1 MQGYTSL
8 VLLSHTNPSK
18 KLNFLR
24 IVFIA
29 AYAFLYKMFTSPSL
43 SNFVS
48 KLLDL
53 SCPCDVLISK
63 VPFFFLPMLTRVY
76 CWRRQQWGHAHQK
89 LKVEWSDQSLFFF
102 CMAWTWHVHCLP
114 EEHPAPG
121 CTMGRGPVGGGCL
134 MLWAMFFLETVGP
147 AFHVDVILTHYLP
160 KHVHTLPWNWHS
172 LMAVS
177 FLAG

>member
-63 VPFFFLPMLTRVY
+63 VPFFF
-76 CWRRQQWGHAHQK
+76 
-89 LKVEWSDQSLFFF
+89 FFF
-102 CMAWTWHVHCLP
+102 YPCWPVCTVEGANNGDMHIRNWRWNGLINHIFFFFFAWH
-114 EEHPAPG
+114 
-121 CTMGRGPVGGGCL
+121 GRGMYIAYLRNTQHQVVLWGEGQSVEAVWCFGRCSSWKL
-134 MLWAMFFLETVGP
+134 WVRLSMWMLF
-147 AFHVDVILTHYLP
+147 
-160 KHVHTLPWNWHS
+160 
-172 LMAVS
+172 
-177 FLAG
+177 